1 MNPRPHAPKARA
13 LPSCATLRKLF
24 SSTRCIIQDIR
35 ARVNRFFAFF
45 CTFFVF
51 SFSPSASFSA
61 VIKVRSL
68 FLFFFD
74 SFLTLPALSV
84 ILSYRVKSMK
94 NMIGGIHL
102 PSGKHVLGM
111 KKARHIFGTAKV
123 GERGQIVIPKDARE
137 LYGIHPGDTL
147 LILGD
152 EENGM
157 IVTKPDV
164 LSSLAERILD
174 QIGKEGAYP

>member
-1 MNPRPHAPKARA
+1 MSTVFLHFFA
-13 LPSCATLRKLF
+13 LF
-24 SSTRCIIQDIR
+24 SFFLFFIR
-35 ARVNRFFAFF
+35 IFF
-45 CTFFVF
+45 CCYKGKF
-51 SFSPSASFSA
+51 SS
-61 VIKVRSL
+61 SL
-68 FLFFFD
+68 FFD
-74 SFLTLPALSV
+74 SFLTLPALSA

-94 NMIGGIHL
+94 NVIGGIHL

>member
-1 MNPRPHAPKARA
+1 
-13 LPSCATLRKLF
+13 
-24 SSTRCIIQDIR
+24 
-35 ARVNRFFAFF
+35 
-45 CTFFVF
+45 
-51 SFSPSASFSA
+51 
-61 VIKVRSL
+61 
-68 FLFFFD
+68 
-74 SFLTLPALSV
+74 
-84 ILSYRVKSMK
+84 MK
-94 NMIGGIHL
+94 NVIGGIHL
-102 PSGKHVLGM
+102 QSGKHVLGM

>member
-1 MNPRPHAPKARA
+1 
-13 LPSCATLRKLF
+13 
-24 SSTRCIIQDIR
+24 
-35 ARVNRFFAFF
+35 
-45 CTFFVF
+45 
-51 SFSPSASFSA
+51 
-61 VIKVRSL
+61 
-68 FLFFFD
+68 
-74 SFLTLPALSV
+74 
-84 ILSYRVKSMK
+84 MK
-94 NMIGGIHL
+94 NVIGGIHL

-152 EENGM
+152 EEIGM

>member
-1 MNPRPHAPKARA
+1 MLPKHVRYQAALHSVSCSQARDVLYRTFAPVSTVFLHFFA
-13 LPSCATLRKLF
+13 LF
-24 SSTRCIIQDIR
+24 S
-35 ARVNRFFAFF
+35 FF
-45 CTFFVF
+45 
-51 SFSPSASFSA
+51 FSPSASFSA
-61 VIKVRSL
+61 LIKESSL
-68 FLFFFD
+68 LLFFFD
-74 SFLTLPALSV
+74 SFLTLPALSA

-94 NMIGGIHL
+94 NVIGGIHL

-123 GERGQIVIPKDARE
+123 GDRGQIVIPKDARE

>member
-1 MNPRPHAPKARA
+1 
-13 LPSCATLRKLF
+13 
-24 SSTRCIIQDIR
+24 
-35 ARVNRFFAFF
+35 
-45 CTFFVF
+45 
-51 SFSPSASFSA
+51 
-61 VIKVRSL
+61 
-68 FLFFFD
+68 
-74 SFLTLPALSV
+74 
-84 ILSYRVKSMK
+84 MK
-94 NMIGGIHL
+94 NVIGGIHL

-137 LYGIHPGDTL
+137 LYGIHHVDTL

>member
-1 MNPRPHAPKARA
+1 
-13 LPSCATLRKLF
+13 
-24 SSTRCIIQDIR
+24 
-35 ARVNRFFAFF
+35 
-45 CTFFVF
+45 
-51 SFSPSASFSA
+51 
-61 VIKVRSL
+61 
-68 FLFFFD
+68 
-74 SFLTLPALSV
+74 
-84 ILSYRVKSMK
+84 MK
-94 NMIGGIHL
+94 NVIGGIHL

-157 IVTKPDV
+157 IVPKPDV
-164 LSSLAERILD
+164 LNSLAERILD